1 MQNAKCKIKM
11 QNQNAKSKCKI
22 KMKSQSAKSKCKIK
36 MQSQSAKSKCQ
47 NIEIVNFLLL
57 FRGVSKKAYIC
68 SPLPGHKNHSVTT
81 IYNY

>member
-1 MQNAKCKIKM
+1 MQNAKLKCKIKM
-11 QNQNAKSKCKI
+11 QNQNAKSKGKV
-22 KMKSQSAKSKCKIK
+22 KGQNL
-36 MQSQSAKSKCQ
+36 KCQ

>member
-1 MQNAKCKIKM
+1 MQSAKSKCKVKV
-11 QNQNAKSKCKI
+11 QNQNAKSKCKV
-22 KMKSQSAKSKCKIK
+22 KGQNL
-36 MQSQSAKSKCQ
+36 KCQ

>member
-1 MQNAKCKIKM
+1 VAKIEGKKNAKCKV
-11 QNQNAKSKCKI
+11 QNQN
-22 KMKSQSAKSKCKIK
+22 AKSKCKIK